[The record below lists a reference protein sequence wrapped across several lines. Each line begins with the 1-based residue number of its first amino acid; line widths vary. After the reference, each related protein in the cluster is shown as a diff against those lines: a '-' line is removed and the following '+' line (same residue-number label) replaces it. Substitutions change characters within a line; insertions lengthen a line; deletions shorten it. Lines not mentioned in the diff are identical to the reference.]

1 LSYYENV
8 FIARQDITAEQ
19 VEALA
24 DGFTK
29 VIEDEGGKVASRENW
44 GLRGLAYKIKKNRK
58 GHYVLM
64 NIDAPA
70 AALHEMER
78 QMGLNEDVLRH
89 MSLRL
94 DELSEGPSVIMQS
107 RGNREDRP
115 RRDKPYEN
123 RDAGETKPEAPAA
136 EAPAAEAPAAEA
148 PAAEAPA
155 DEAPAVEAAEADTPE
170 VKEEGDA

>member
-1 LSYYENV
+1 MSYYENV

-24 DGFTK
+24 DGFNK
-29 VIEDEGGKVASRENW
+29 IIEDEGGKVANRENW

-70 AALHEMER
+70 AALQEMER

-89 MSLRL
+89 MSIRL

-107 RGNREDRP
+107 RGKREDRP
-115 RRDKPYEN
+115 RRDKPYE
-123 RDAGETKPEAPAA
+123 GGKPASDAPAA
-136 EAPAAEAPAAEA
+136 EAPKAEASAA
-148 PAAEAPA
+148 
-155 DEAPAVEAAEADTPE
+155 EAPAVEAPIAESIEAKAPE
-170 VKEEGDA
+170 TKEEGDA

>member
-1 LSYYENV
+1 LRKSEGRQILSYYENV

-89 MSLRL
+89 MTIRL
-94 DELSEGPSVIMQS
+94 DELADGPSVIMAS
-107 RGNREDRP
+107 KGNREDRP

-123 RDAGETKPEAPAA
+123 RDATAEVAAAPAA
-136 EAPAAEAPAAEA
+136 EAPAVEEPAAEA
-148 PAAEAPA
+148 PEAESTES
-155 DEAPAVEAAEADTPE
+155 DVPE

>member
-8 FIARQDITAEQ
+8 FIARQDITADQ

-24 DGFTK
+24 DDFTK
-29 VIEDEGGKVASRENW
+29 VIEGEGGKVANRENW

-78 QMGLNEDVLRH
+78 QMGLNEDILRH
-89 MSLRL
+89 MTLRV
-94 DELSEGPSVIMQS
+94 DELAEGPSIIMAN
-107 RGNREDRP
+107 RGNREERP

-123 RDAGETKPEAPAA
+123 KTETTPDAAPAA
-136 EAPAAEAPAAEA
+136 ITPDAAPEVAAEPAN
-148 PAAEAPA
+148 
-155 DEAPAVEAAEADTPE
+155 
-170 VKEEGDA
+170 EEGDA

>member
-24 DGFTK
+24 DDFTK
-29 VIEDEGGKVASRENW
+29 VIEGEGGKVASRENW

-70 AALHEMER
+70 AALQEMER

-89 MSLRL
+89 MTLRL
-94 DELSEGPSVIMQS
+94 DEFSEGPSVIMQS
-107 RGNREDRP
+107 RDKREDRP

-123 RDAGETKPEAPAA
+123 RDAEKEAPKAAAPEAAATETKPETA
-136 EAPAAEAPAAEA
+136 
-148 PAAEAPA
+148 
-155 DEAPAVEAAEADTPE
+155 
-170 VKEEGDA
+170 KETETKPGSSKEGDA